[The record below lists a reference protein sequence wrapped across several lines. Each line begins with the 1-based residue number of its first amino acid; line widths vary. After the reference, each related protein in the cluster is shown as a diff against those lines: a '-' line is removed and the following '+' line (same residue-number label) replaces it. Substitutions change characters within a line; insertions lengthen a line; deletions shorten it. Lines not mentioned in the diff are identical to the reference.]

1 VVVYPAAYR
10 GILPLYTS
18 DAAGAAA
25 PSGAMSDMPLP
36 SLALQVQ
43 PAVDL
48 PLLGDEAARQAEWR
62 AA

>member
-1 VVVYPAAYR
+1 
-10 GILPLYTS
+10 
-18 DAAGAAA
+18 
-25 PSGAMSDMPLP
+25 MSDMPLP

-62 AA
+62 AAKGFSY